1 MEEFTSALNNLTIL
15 LIVIGGSVFTLCL
28 AVGAILFMTAA
39 GDPHKQ
45 QLAKGAMF
53 GAVIGA
59 VVLAMSPLAP
69 RVLSK
74 FVIEPSGGQAL
85 ERTIGS
91 SCDDHLRT
99 GFITQRGVSTTLRA
113 NSMISQVQTKRRDEC
128 NPDSWDPEI
137 AATQT
142 CKGSTSNNRLGTEK
156 VIIPASLIAAG
167 GVNGED
173 GVTRD
178 QDGNIM
184 IGFKA
189 GSLPGDTSLCWMYSA
204 NAGFWISSPTLP
216 AAP

>member
-99 GFITQRGVSTTLRA
+99 GFITQRGVSTAARA
-113 NSMISQVQTKRRDEC
+113 NSMISQIQTKRRDEC
-128 NPDSWDPEI
+128 NPESWAPVVD
-137 AATQT
+137 AAQK
-142 CKGSTSNNRLGTEK
+142 CKGSTANNRLGTEK

-167 GVNGED
+167 GVTNED

-184 IGFKA
+184 IAFTA
-189 GSLPGDTSLCWMYSA
+189 GKLPGDTSLCWMYSA
-204 NAGFWISSPTLP
+204 NAGFWISSAALP
-216 AAP
+216 VAP